1 MLKLVIALVAGAQA
15 ASLDEKLF
23 WGTYRP
29 MPYVGLMSRSTD
41 SPLVGL
47 MWYKPSLEGLG
58 MTQIRHMCSYYDQLT

>member
-1 MLKLVIALVAGAQA
+1 MKVFAAALLIAVNN
-15 ASLDEKLF
+15 ASSTVDEQLF

-29 MPYVGLMSRSTD
+29 LPYVGLRSRSPD

-58 MTQIRHMCSYYDQLT
+58 MT

>member
-1 MLKLVIALVAGAQA
+1 MKVFASALLIAVNN
-15 ASLDEKLF
+15 SSTVDEELF

-29 MPYVGLMSRSTD
+29 LPYVGLRSRSAD

-58 MTQIRHMCSYYDQLT
+58 MT